1 MKITAEEFL
10 EYKNAL
16 EGHSMNAIWHVTL
29 PECYGEEPS
38 FSQRKSFFF
47 QLLQMLLE
55 DGKIRLASHGKYLRG
70 STSEQISLFKHIFPK
85 NQEEM
90 DADAFDGFWFL
101 TEECPGGIVWIHDS
115 GYEDWT

>member
-70 STSEQISLFKHIFPK
+70 STSEQISLFKHVFPK

-90 DADAFDGFWFL
+90 D
-101 TEECPGGIVWIHDS
+101 
-115 GYEDWT
+115 